1 MINVFIYVNKEEEAR
16 KLALTLLEKQL
27 VAHISIDFNNHVYSA
42 FNGQLKEEVN
52 CLLTA
57 QTKAL
62 LFQEILDE
70 VKTRLSDHVK
80 IYSAPI
86 TQCNDHFSDLIRKQT
101 RAV

>member
-1 MINVFIYVNKEEEAR
+1 MINVFIYVTNEEDAR
-16 KLALTLLEKQL
+16 RLALVLLEKQL

-42 FNGQLKEEVN
+42 FNGELKEEVN

-70 VKTRLSDHVK
+70 VNARWHDHVK

-86 TQCNDHFSDLIRKQT
+86 TQCNKHFSELIRT
-101 RAV
+101 RTKAV

>member
-1 MINVFIYVNKEEEAR
+1 MINVFIYVEKEEEAR
-16 KLALTLLEKQL
+16 TLALVLLQKRL

-42 FNGQLKEEVN
+42 FNDELKEDIN

-62 LFQEILDE
+62 LFEDILQVVQE
-70 VKTRLSDHVK
+70 RLHDHVK

-86 TQCNDHFSDLIRKQT
+86 TQCNNHFSELIRKKT
-101 RAV
+101 NTV

>member
-16 KLALTLLEKQL
+16 SLALALLEKKL
-27 VAHISIDFNNHVYSA
+27 VANISIDFNNHVYSA
-42 FNGQLKEEVN
+42 FNGELQEEVN

-62 LFQEILDE
+62 LFREILDE
-70 VKTRLSDHVK
+70 VQNRLQDHVK

-86 TQCNDHFSDLIRKQT
+86 TQCNDHFSELIRT
-101 RAV
+101 RTKAV